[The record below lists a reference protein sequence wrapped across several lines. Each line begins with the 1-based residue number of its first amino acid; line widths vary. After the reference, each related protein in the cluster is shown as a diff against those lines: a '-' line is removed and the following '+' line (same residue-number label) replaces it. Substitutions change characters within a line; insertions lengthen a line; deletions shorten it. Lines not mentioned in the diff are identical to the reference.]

1 MHDSAHAKPVRQ
13 IKLPGF
19 ARRLVERVR
28 SRPDTEFQQA
38 LIRLSIV
45 LGFYLYF
52 SLGGVAHAPAM
63 AEQVHFLGIGFSLIS
78 LALLIGTVLD
88 PGVSKL
94 RRGIGMAHD
103 FTVATYMLSIS
114 GEAGAP
120 VVATYL
126 WVTLGNG
133 FRYGMPYL
141 LTSTALSAA
150 GFIAVYQF
158 NPFWQAHTPL
168 WWGIWATLVVVPL
181 YASSL
186 LKQLHGAVRRET
198 AANLAKSS
206 FLANMSHELR
216 TPLNGVIGVVDLLTD
231 TQLDK
236 EQQEF
241 THIIRSSAN
250 TLLGLVDNVLD
261 ISRIESGRLS
271 SSSEDFD
278 LHRLVNGTI
287 AMMESQANGKG
298 LTLATHIAPQ
308 TPFQLHGDARH
319 VRQVLINLIG
329 NAIKFTEH
337 GRVDVYVRPM
347 GQGHPQRLRFEVVD
361 TGIGIAENAQAR
373 IFERFT
379 QADSSVTRRYGGTGL
394 GTTIAKQLVEMLG
407 GQIGLH
413 SRLGEG
419 STFWFELP
427 FAVQT
432 AEAQTRAQAHF
443 DAPMRVAILAGSELA
458 ARVQTMV
465 RGWGAETVAVGNT
478 ARLAAE
484 LSAYLT
490 GGMPLGAVVVER
502 SALPGDPV
510 EFLHLLHDD
519 PSLATLP
526 VILIES
532 DAQTAGGRDSQML
545 RAGFASVLSAPV
557 NATLLFNA
565 IHAVVSQ
572 DLPKNVVSLVDRFQS
587 QSGHARRLRIL
598 VAEDNPVNQRVLRG
612 LLEHAGHEAF
622 LAHDGEEALA
632 MLESDDNAFD
642 LAIID
647 MHMPQLSGPEVI
659 QRWRFMESGRLPI
672 IMLTADARE
681 EAERASTEAG
691 ADIFLTKPVNSR
703 ELIDVIARLVH
714 KQPAGA
720 ASGQSQPAAHAIKL
734 DESILEDLARLGGTG
749 FVQELVSSFGE
760 DSLRSINEVERA
772 LITQDYSLWHD
783 QLHMLKGGASD
794 MGACQLARLC
804 SEAERIKPFEIAS
817 PAARQKLD
825 AVRLALTDAQAA
837 LAAYT
842 DRKLRAENV

>member
-1 MHDSAHAKPVRQ
+1 MKSSPN
-13 IKLPGF
+13 LSGF
-19 ARRLVERVR
+19 AQRLTQRVR
-28 SRPDTEFQQA
+28 SRPDTEFQQSFIRVA
-38 LIRLSIV
+38 IGLIFLA
-45 LGFYLYF
+45 YF
-52 SLGGVAHAPAM
+52 SSDLAALSPDIRASVLIISALFTCVAVA
-63 AEQVHFLGIGFSLIS
+63 LS
-78 LALLIGTVLD
+78 LAVLSSPNISPVRRVVAMLLDYSTCSYLLVL
-88 PGVSKL
+88 
-94 RRGIGMAHD
+94 
-103 FTVATYMLSIS
+103 S
-114 GEAGAP
+114 GEAGSP
-120 VVATYL
+120 LLVVYL

-133 FRYGMPYL
+133 FRYGVAYL
-141 LTSTALSAA
+141 YAAAVIAVA
-150 GFIAVYQF
+150 GFALVLTHSPYWSQHLSIGVAFLLSMIA
-158 NPFWQAHTPL
+158 
-168 WWGIWATLVVVPL
+168 VPL
-181 YASSL
+181 YSASL
-186 LKQLHGAVRRET
+186 LRQVHTAIKRER
-198 AANLAKSS
+198 AANQAKSS

-231 TQLDK
+231 TKLDK
-236 EQQEF
+236 EQKELTQ
-241 THIIRSSAN
+241 IIRSSAG
-250 TLLGLVDNVLD
+250 TLLDLVDNVLD

-278 LHRLVNGTI
+278 LHRLINGTI
-287 AMMESQANGKG
+287 AMMESQANSKG
-298 LTLATHIAPQ
+298 LTLAAHIAPQ
-308 TPFQLHGDARH
+308 TPYQLHGDTRH

-347 GQGHPQRLRFEVVD
+347 GQGQPQRLRFEVVD
-361 TGIGIAENAQAR
+361 TGIGIADDAQAR
-373 IFERFT
+373 VFERFT
-379 QADSSVTRRYGGTGL
+379 QADSTVTRRYGGSGL
-394 GTTIAKQLVEMLG
+394 GTTIAKQLVEMLH

-427 FAVQT
+427 FTVQT
-432 AEAQTRAQAHF
+432 EGAQTKEDAHF
-443 DAPMRVAILAGSELA
+443 DAPMRVAILADRELA

-465 RGWGAETVAVGNT
+465 RGWGAEAVVVDNT
-478 ARLAAE
+478 TRLAAE

-490 GGMPLGAVVVER
+490 GGLPLGAVVVER

-510 EFLHLLHDD
+510 EFLRLLHDD

-526 VILIES
+526 VILIS
-532 DAQTAGGRDSQML
+532 DSQL
-545 RAGFASVLSAPV
+545 AGRHDSHLLQAGFASVLTTPV
-557 NATLLFNA
+557 NTTLLFNA
-565 IHAVVSQ
+565 IHAAISQ
-572 DLPKNVVSLVDRFQS
+572 DLPKNVVSLADRFQS

-612 LLEHAGHEAF
+612 LLDHAGHEAF

-632 MLESDDNAFD
+632 MLESTDNAFD

-681 EAERASTEAG
+681 EAEHASTEAG
-691 ADIFLTKPVNSR
+691 ADVFLTKPVNSR
-703 ELIDVIARLVH
+703 ELIDVIARLAQQ
-714 KQPAGA
+714 QPTAL
-720 ASGQSQPAAHAIKL
+720 PAHSAPATPAVTL

-749 FVQELVSSFGE
+749 FVQELVGSFGE
-760 DSLRSINEVERA
+760 DSLRGINEVERA

-804 SEAERIKPFEIAS
+804 NEAERIKPFEITQ
-817 PAARQKLD
+817 PVARQKLD

>member
-1 MHDSAHAKPVRQ
+1 MSHFTTKLFPESVQRLLKRIHD
-13 IKLPGF
+13 
-19 ARRLVERVR
+19 
-28 SRPDTEFQQA
+28 RPDTEFQQA

-52 SLGGVAHAPAM
+52 SLEWVAQVPAM
-63 AEQVHFLGIGFSLIS
+63 AEQVHFLGIGLSLIS
-78 LALLIGTVLD
+78 LALLIGAVLD

-141 LTSTALSAA
+141 LTATALSAV

-158 NPFWQAHTPL
+158 NPFWQVHTPL

-198 AANLAKSS
+198 EANLAKSS

-231 TQLDK
+231 TKLDK

-241 THIIRSSAN
+241 TQIIRTSAN
-250 TLLGLVDNVLD
+250 TLLDLVDNVLD
-261 ISRIESGRLS
+261 ISRIESGRLT

-287 AMMESQANGKG
+287 AMMEAQANGKG

-308 TPFQLHGDARH
+308 TPFQLYGDARH
-319 VRQVLINLIG
+319 VRQILINLIG

-361 TGIGIAENAQAR
+361 TGIGIAEDAQTR
-373 IFERFT
+373 VFERFA
-379 QADSSVTRRYGGTGL
+379 QGDSSVTRRYGGSGL
-394 GTTIAKQLVEMLG
+394 GTTIAKQLVEMLR

-432 AEAQTRAQAHF
+432 EATTQAKSHAHF

-458 ARVQTMV
+458 TRVQTMV
-465 RGWGAETVAVGNT
+465 RGWGAETVVVDNT
-478 ARLAAE
+478 TRLAAE

-510 EFLHLLHDD
+510 EFLRLLHDD

-532 DAQTAGGRDSQML
+532 DAQLAGGRDSQML
-545 RAGFASVLSAPV
+545 QAGFASVLGAPV
-557 NATLLFNA
+557 NTTLLFNA

-572 DLPKNVVSLVDRFQS
+572 DLPENVVSLVDRFQS
-587 QSGHARRLRIL
+587 QSGLARRLRIL

-612 LLEHAGHEAF
+612 LLEHAGHEAY

-647 MHMPQLSGPEVI
+647 MHMPQLSGPEVV

-681 EAERASTEAG
+681 EAEHASAEAG

-703 ELIDVIARLVH
+703 ELIDVIARLAQQ
-714 KQPAGA
+714 QPAVA
-720 ASGQSQPAAHAIKL
+720 ASGSSQPAAPAVTL
-734 DESILEDLARLGGTG
+734 DESILDDLARLGGTG
-749 FVQELVSSFGE
+749 FVQELVNSFGE
-760 DSLRSINEVERA
+760 DSRRSINEVERA

-804 SEAERIKPFEIAS
+804 SEAERIKPFEITS
-817 PAARQKLD
+817 PAARKSLE

-837 LAAYT
+837 LATYT
-842 DRKLRAENV
+842 DRKLRAENA